1 MLSEWGTV
9 DRFGESTLI
18 DSHADFVAKGWF
30 VPSDDSA
37 AADYFNQNNFET
49 DAQVTSWFANSG
61 SSAAYEHYIP
71 VGTTRVVVAFAGSDQ
86 TGNNDNILT
95 CNASIYEHS
104 GTEVYSRTRQGE
116 GLSSF
121 PDPDVVA
128 VDTSAGPARIRF
140 DESGGNM
147 CWTAYVLISP
157 PPPLAALALG
167 AAHGAAPARAAAVQR
182 AVHKPS
188 VRHCAMDA
196 GGGHLNLRM
205 GSHPSANHC
214 WIQLLSSRI
223 RLLPHPNVIQRV
235 QAQHRA

>member
-1 MLSEWGTV
+1 MLAEFGTV
-9 DRFGESTLI
+9 DRFGQGLIGDAQQSTAFY
-18 DSHADFVAKGWF
+18 DAAATGAHDDFLAKGWF
-30 VPSDDSA
+30 VPSDGENLTHVNSA
-37 AADYFNQNNFET
+37 YYDTDDEVLQWHASGAAT
-49 DAQVTSWFANSG
+49 
-61 SSAAYEHYIP
+61 AAYEHYIP

-167 AAHGAAPARAAAVQR
+167 AALGAAPARAAAVQR

-188 VRHCAMDA
+188 VRH
-196 GGGHLNLRM
+196 
-205 GSHPSANHC
+205 
-214 WIQLLSSRI
+214 WSR
-223 RLLPHPNVIQRV
+223 R
-235 QAQHRA
+235 QAQQ